1 MEDPIAFYK
10 YCLTARVWCRIKVLY
25 VMFLCYKWEDEDI
38 QILTGLFKIAV
49 YILLQPNYEQI
60 YFMS

>member
-1 MEDPIAFYK
+1 M
-10 YCLTARVWCRIKVLY
+10 LY